1 MAASG
6 EDDIVVVVRE
16 GQLQKSF
23 DSDMRAEFPSEVK
36 DVDSLEKFGK
46 NVEEN
51 FDDVDVTFKT
61 YDEIE

>member
-1 MAASG
+1 VTASG
-6 EDDIVVVVRE
+6 EDNIVVVVRK

-23 DSDMRAEFPSEVK
+23 DSDIRAKFPPGLK

-51 FDDVDVTFKT
+51 FDNVDVTFKT
-61 YDEIE
+61 YDEVK

>member
-23 DSDMRAEFPSEVK
+23 DSDMRAKFPSEVK
-36 DVDSLEKFGK
+36 DVDSLEKLGK
-46 NVEEN
+46 DVEGN

-61 YDEIE
+61 YDEVK